1 MGAGRPAPHQNQSM
15 RHAEREAKD
24 EMTTSPRVSMD
35 RFDSEDHDENI
46 DIVYDEPDDLMAEVG
61 GSHDGQNGHYGHM
74 ENGSREEE
82 DITDGEG
89 DDLLDDDMMD
99 KISSSPS
106 IDDGE
111 FGACRFYVS
120 LRKSDALMTK

>member
-1 MGAGRPAPHQNQSM
+1 MS
-15 RHAEREAKD
+15 
-24 EMTTSPRVSMD
+24 TSPRISMD
-35 RFDSEDHDENI
+35 HFDPEDHENNI
-46 DIVYDEPDDLMAEVG
+46 DIVYDGSEDSMAEIG

-82 DITDGEG
+82 DMTDGEG
-89 DDLLDDDMMD
+89 DDLSDDDMMD

-111 FGACRFYVS
+111 FGAFHS
-120 LRKSDALMTK
+120 LILR